1 MLDTL
6 IHLFTSG
13 AYLPFALLLIYGGL
27 RLVKDDTHWLNQ
39 GRIAV
44 IAAAVLAGLSTL
56 VPILTTGQTPN
67 LQAVAMAIGA
77 AWALY
82 ISPHGATPTAAAVAV
97 AGTLP
102 KATVVKGG

>member
-1 MLDTL
+1 MIDNLV
-6 IHLFTSG
+6 HLFTSG

-39 GRIAV
+39 GRLAV

-67 LQAVAMAIGA
+67 LQAVAMAFGA

-82 ISPHGATPTAAAVAV
+82 ISPHPTPTPEPTKPAAS
-97 AGTLP
+97 
-102 KATVVKGG
+102 